1 VLSLLSWLTDISLRR
16 ATVLVVVVVALF
28 AAGILAATQIKLELY
43 PDIDF
48 PAMTVVTTYP
58 GASPQDVTDDVSR
71 PMEQAASTL
80 AGLKRMESV
89 SSEGLSILLLEFGFG
104 TDMDKQEQDLSKR
117 LSSVA
122 FPSTVSDPR
131 ITLINPQLIP
141 VSELSLKGDISLDAL
156 ESIAEEKVVPALTKL
171 DGVLQ
176 VEVIG
181 GSVPQVDVVLDPDK
195 LRRAGLSSQSVAAAI
210 QAGNTAIPSGSLTTG
225 DKTVPLRTLSNVATL
240 EDLSN
245 LVVGMPRAS
254 ESENPVP
261 VLLKDVA
268 RVSLGSSPSAG
279 AARTD
284 GQPSVAIHVSKSPE
298 ANTVQVANRVNSE
311 VKRLQR
317 DIGGTGADLVTIYDQ
332 STQIKNSISGMLRE
346 GGFGALF
353 AVIVVF
359 LFLWSFRSTFV
370 TAVSIPL
377 SVIVALLL
385 LYALGFTL
393 NIFTLAGLT
402 IAIGRVIDDS
412 IVVLEN
418 IYRHVRQDGEE
429 IAVAVRSA
437 PREVASAITSST
449 LTTVAVFLPLA
460 FMGGLA
466 GELFRPFGFTV
477 AFALMASL
485 AAALMV
491 VPVLARSLISR
502 RPAQSTGRTRLQ
514 RGYEPVLRWSLR
526 HRVITLGAAAG
537 LFVISIF
544 MLRSVPVS
552 LLPTMMEGVFEVSV
566 IAPAGSDVQTVL
578 AESQKVET
586 ILAET
591 PGIAAYQTVVGG
603 QTQSLATLAAALSGR
618 GFSSSHMIVRV
629 KDSADAEAVADRVR
643 EEVKGISTNSL
654 IAVSDVQTSSISRLQ
669 VTASSDDPAALADAE
684 QKITAVASE
693 TKGVANITSDASS
706 ERVEIAIDVDPNKA
720 FLAGVSAGE
729 VSSYV
734 RSLLVGQTVAQME
747 VEGQSTP
754 VVLTLSG
761 SDVADV
767 NSLSNLLVG
776 TSGIPLNSIAEVRTV
791 NAPVQISR
799 VDERP
804 AATVNGD
811 IVAKNTGDVA
821 KSVESGIDK
830 LALPDSVDVKV
841 GGVLSQIE
849 ESFNSMYIGIGVAI
863 ILVYIVMV
871 IFFGSLLEPF
881 VILFSLPLASI
892 GAVFALVITG
902 RTMGLSALIGLLMLV
917 GIVVT
922 NAIVLMDLVKHHVQ
936 QGMEPRE
943 ALIKG
948 GSTRVRPIL
957 MTAIATMLAL
967 GPLAAGLDQGGI
979 VAAELATVVI
989 GGLFTSTFLT
999 LVVVPVVYSLLTDMR
1014 RGRSVRAVAPAGPVP
1029 PTEAGAA
1036 PIVRRL
1042 PRPSKP
1048 RKG

>member
-1 VLSLLSWLTDISLRR
+1 MLTFLSWLTDISLRR

-28 AAGILAATQIKLELY
+28 VAGVLAATQIKLELY

-48 PAMTVVTTYP
+48 PAMTVVTPIPALPRRTWP
-58 GASPQDVTDDVSR
+58 SDVSQ

-104 TDMDKQEQDLSKR
+104 TDMEKQEQDLSKR
-117 LSSVA
+117 LGSIA
-122 FPSTVSDPR
+122 FPPTVAEPR

-156 ESIAEEKVVPALTKL
+156 ESIAQEKVVPALTKL

-181 GSVPQVDVVLDPDK
+181 GSVPQVDVVLDPAK
-195 LRRAGLSSQSVAAAI
+195 LRQAGLSSQSVAAAI
-210 QAGNTAIPSGSLTTG
+210 QAGNTAIPSGTLTTG

-240 EDLSN
+240 DDLAN
-245 LVVGMPRAS
+245 LVVGMPPQDS
-254 ESENPVP
+254 GSENPAP
-261 VLLKDVA
+261 VLLKDIA

-279 AARTD
+279 AARTN

-317 DIGGTGADLVTIYDQ
+317 DIDGSGAELVTIYDQ

-418 IYRHVRQDGEE
+418 IYRHVRQEGED

-449 LTTVAVFLPLA
+449 LTTVAVFLPLGLI
-460 FMGGLA
+460 GGLA

-477 AFALMASL
+477 AFALLASL

-491 VPVLARSLISR
+491 VPVLARSLIAR
-502 RPAQSTGRTRLQ
+502 RAAKASERTRLQ
-514 RGYEPVLRWSLR
+514 RGYEPVLRWCLG
-526 HRVITLGAAAG
+526 HRAVTLGVAGG
-537 LFVISIF
+537 LFVVSIF
-544 MLRSVPVS
+544 LLRSVPVS
-552 LLPTMMEGVFEVSV
+552 LLPNMGEGVFEVSV
-566 IAPAGSDVQTVL
+566 IAPAGSDVQAVL
-578 AESQKVET
+578 AESQKVEKV
-586 ILAET
+586 LAET
-591 PGIAAYQTVVGG
+591 PGISAYQTVVGG

-618 GFSSSHMIVRV
+618 GFSSSHTIVRV
-629 KDSADAEAVADRVR
+629 KDGADVATVADRVR
-643 EEVKGISTNSL
+643 EDVKSISTSTL
-654 IAVSDVQTSSISRLQ
+654 IAVSDVQTSSMSRLQ
-669 VTASSDDPAALADAE
+669 VTASSDDPAALADAA
-684 QKITAVASE
+684 QKILAVASA
-693 TKGVANITSDASS
+693 TKGVANLTSDASS
-706 ERVEIAIDVDPNKA
+706 ERAEIAIDVDPNKA
-720 FLAGVSAGE
+720 FLAGVSASE

-734 RSLLVGQTVAQME
+734 RSLLVGQTVAQMD
-747 VEGQSTP
+747 VKGQSTP

-761 SDVADV
+761 SDMAGVD
-767 NSLSNLLVG
+767 SLSNLLVG
-776 TSGIPLNSIAEVRTV
+776 KTGIPLNSIAQVRTV

-804 AATVNGD
+804 AATINGD

-821 KSVESGIDK
+821 KSVQSGIDK
-830 LALPDSVDVKV
+830 LDLPDSVDVNV

-849 ESFNSMYIGIGVAI
+849 ESFNSMYIGIGLAI

-871 IFFGSLLEPF
+871 LFFGSLLEPF
-881 VILFSLPLASI
+881 AILFSLPLASI
-892 GAVFALVITG
+892 GAFFALVITG

-936 QGMEPRE
+936 QGMEPRD
-943 ALIKG
+943 ALIRG

-957 MTAIATMLAL
+957 MTALATMLAL
-967 GPLAAGLDQGGI
+967 APLAAGLDQGGI

-989 GGLFTSTFLT
+989 GGLFTSTLLT
-999 LVVVPVVYSLLTDMR
+999 LVVVPVVYSLLTDMK
-1014 RGRSVRAVAPAGPVP
+1014 RGRPVKAPLAAAQAPSRSAVAGQP
-1029 PTEAGAA
+1029 
-1036 PIVRRL
+1036 VRRL
-1042 PRPSKP
+1042 PRPTKKS
-1048 RKG
+1048 